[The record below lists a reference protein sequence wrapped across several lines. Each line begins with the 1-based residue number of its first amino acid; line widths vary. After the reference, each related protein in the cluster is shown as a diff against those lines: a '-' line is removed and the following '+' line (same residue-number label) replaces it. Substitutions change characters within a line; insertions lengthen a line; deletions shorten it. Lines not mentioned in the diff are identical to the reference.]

1 MKKIIIIFIL
11 SFFICMQ
18 AGTAFALPERMQSNR
33 DSPEAYGMVL
43 PASLVQIE
51 EGAFENTAAESVF
64 LPSMTAI
71 IGNRA
76 FASNR
81 TLTRVFVPKSVE
93 SIGDQAFEGKHLTL
107 FGEKDS
113 YAFTWA
119 QMHNVAFVEQES
131 MASQGKPGLRLL
143 NENVFLLF
151 NFGYMVPELYIQLK
165 KKKSWSRSMRP
176 QDRPELYPIN
186 YRFP

>member
-33 DSPEAYGMVL
+33 DSPEVYGMVL

-51 EGAFENTAAESVF
+51 ESAFENTSVESVF
-64 LPSMTAI
+64 LPPLTAI
-71 IGNRA
+71 IGDRA

-81 TLTRVFVPKSVE
+81 MLTRVFVPKSVE
-93 SIGDQAFEGKHLTL
+93 SIGNQAFEGKRLTL
-107 FGEKDS
+107 IGEKGS
-113 YAFTWA
+113 YAYSWA

-131 MASQGKPGLRLL
+131 EASQGKPVRKLL

-151 NFGYMVPELYIQLK
+151 NLGYMVPELYVQLK

>member
-33 DSPEAYGMVL
+33 DSPDAYDMVL

-64 LPSMTAI
+64 LPSMTAS
-71 IGNRA
+71 IGDRA

-81 TLTRVFVPKSVE
+81 ALIKVFVPKSVE
-93 SIGDQAFEGKHLTL
+93 SIGNQAFEGKDLTL
-107 FGEKDS
+107 IGEKGS
-113 YAFTWA
+113 YALSWA
-119 QMHNVAFVEQES
+119 RMHNVAFVEQES
-131 MASQGKPGLRLL
+131 AASQGKPVRKLL

-151 NFGYMVPELYIQLK
+151 SLGYMAPELFVQLK
-165 KKKSWSRSMRP
+165 KRKSWSRSMRP